1 MQKTQS
7 LKQMDTIVTRLNCIN
22 EVPDTHTTLN
32 GLYIDLNV
40 NRDCLRSK
48 MVVAKVVPK
57 GLVYI
62 KGYKTNLYL
71 KTDLLFLYSFDFT
84 GYVRHSTDSVDNEHP
99 FSNQLAT
106 KFIRGIR

>member
-1 MQKTQS
+1 MAK
-7 LKQMDTIVTRLNCIN
+7 ITRITV
-22 EVPDTHTTLN
+22 VPDTHTTLN
-32 GLYIDLNV
+32 GISIDLNV

-48 MVVAKVVPK
+48 LVAAKVVPT

-106 KFIRGIR
+106 KFIRGMR

>member
-1 MQKTQS
+1 MTETNTAKSTC
-7 LKQMDTIVTRLNCIN
+7 MI
-22 EVPDTHTTLN
+22 EVPDTHMTLN
-32 GLYIDLNV
+32 GLSIDLNV

-84 GYVRHSTDSVDNEHP
+84 GYVRHSRDSINNEHP